1 MPVVG
6 DSVGTG
12 GRGWLDGADMLCEE
26 KEVFVTVSRQPSI
39 FKSNNKTLVNSNNND
54 FITN

>member
-26 KEVFVTVSRQPSI
+26 KEVFVTVSSQPSI